1 MAGASALVAA
11 VPGVKGEAGIDPAN
25 PSALPDPRWKRVL
38 GLGCDLTVDLPMPHF
53 KIADLL
59 KLRQGSIVDA
69 HWRVGQDVPLCL
81 NGTLL
86 GWIEF
91 EVVSNNLAVR
101 LTELA

>member
-1 MAGASALVAA
+1 MAGANQLAAA
-11 VPGVKGEAGIDPAN
+11 VPSGKSGGGLVPAN
-25 PSALPDPRWKRVL
+25 PSAPQDARWKRVL
-38 GLGCDLTVDLPMPHF
+38 GLRCDLTVDLPMPHF

-59 KLRQGSIVDA
+59 KLQPGSIVDA

-81 NGTLL
+81 NGTLI

-91 EVVSNNLAVR
+91 EVVAKHLAVR